1 MVQKIT
7 PLAFEERYDF
17 TNDAVMRLDRVI
29 VTYEGVEK
37 TRVLYIEAVHEV
49 NETVAFD
56 CLEGVHYSLNANDAS
71 LNVNQPPLGY
81 CNYEG
86 SAMYLV
92 HPPSRS
98 QRAGACLAHLI
109 PLGPQGRV
117 KHIGKL
123 NKSWLPYIAMTIL
136 NDYPKFSEVL
146 TRKSGAFS
154 RNYAIFSSKN
164 GKSHSLLYKNTP
176 IGMLLKDKKRFVV
189 VDSLFDKSREAE
201 LVSLLHSQGESYD
214 IQRIL
219 G

>member
-1 MVQKIT
+1 MVQKIN
-7 PLAFEERYDF
+7 PLALEERYDVI
-17 TNDAVMRLDRVI
+17 NDAIMRLDRVI
-29 VTYEGVEK
+29 VTYEGVDK
-37 TRVLYIEAVHEV
+37 TRVLFIEAIHEV
-49 NETVAFD
+49 DNVIAFD
-56 CLEGVHYSLNANDAS
+56 CLEGNLYSLNANDAS

-86 SAMYLV
+86 SAVYLV

-98 QRAGACLAHLI
+98 QRAGACLSHLV
-109 PLGPQGRV
+109 PLGPQGRT
-117 KHIGKL
+117 KHTNKL
-123 NKSWLPYIAMTIL
+123 SKSWLPSIALTIL
-136 NDYPKFSEVL
+136 NDYPKFSQVL

-154 RNYAIFSSKN
+154 RNYALFASKN

-201 LVSLLHSQGESYD
+201 LVHLLHSQGEFYD